1 MKIIN
6 LGGVG
11 GCRITQYLIETN
23 IREVAYPFDWNN
35 TNQFFPINT
44 IVSEGKQYYSFED
57 QYVVTSKHLISPC
70 NSAFLCHDF
79 DGDWLVKKQIV
90 NQKYQR
96 RLQRL
101 LTKFN
106 SSDKIY
112 FVREVIEE
120 RGLRDYDDVFDYIPT
135 FKVVHD
141 KISEWEKFMDYC
153 SSVRGGETKLILF
166 TVNPNLKSERDDI
179 EIVLW
184 DRING
189 PETIMKQTFIRI
201 NNE

>member
-11 GCRITQYLIETN
+11 GCRITEYLIQTN

-44 IVSEGKQYYSFED
+44 ILSEGKQYYSFED
-57 QYVVTSKHLISPC
+57 QYVVTSKLLISPC
-70 NSAFLCHDF
+70 NNAFLCHDF
-79 DGDWLVKKQIV
+79 DGDWLTKKQIV
-90 NQKYQR
+90 NHKYQR

-106 SSDKIY
+106 SSDKI
-112 FVREVIEE
+112 
-120 RGLRDYDDVFDYIPT
+120 G
-135 FKVVHD
+135 
-141 KISEWEKFMDYC
+141 EWEKFMDYC
-153 SSVRGGETKLILF
+153 SSVRDGETKLILF